1 MAVKYYNRQEN
12 AVPFQEGLSFKAGM
26 PADDRLVLDYSDLY
40 ISEESPTDA
49 TLYNKAYTGMIVT
62 VFESDGKPTI
72 LVLKNADPYSAGS
85 ISTINSANLREHW
98 FSPSSD
104 SIEGD
109 ISDLNRRVGI
119 IDTSIANLTKV
130 DASLNASIASHNA
143 SIVNLNTSISKVN
156 ASLNASIVSAN
167 ASIVNLNTSISK
179 VNASLNASI
188 VSANASISKLDTS
201 VKAVATSVDTLRN
214 NVSTLVTQTV
224 TAINASIANVS
235 SYVQSVNASTSSA
248 INLLRQYDSS
258 NFVYLETL
266 INENKRLV
274 DSSIQVLDSSCSELF
289 EIIFNN
295 ELVTAEA
302 LIELN
307 NKINRTMAS
316 YVAIESE
323 DYPYADLCIADASNK
338 VIVAFEDGHI
348 KTQNFDSS
356 AVNASIER
364 LFQLIN
370 S

>member
-130 DASLNASIASHNA
+130 DASLNASIVSH
-143 SIVNLNTSISKVN
+143 
-156 ASLNASIVSAN
+156 N

>member
-1 MAVKYYNRQEN
+1 MAVYNRVEN
-12 AVPFQEGLSFKAGM
+12 MVPFQYGISFKAGV
-26 PADDRLVLDYSDLY
+26 PADDRIVLDYEDLY
-40 ISEESPTDA
+40 ISAATASTA
-49 TLYNKAYTGMIVT
+49 TLHNKAYTGMIVT
-62 VFESDGKPTI
+62 VFESNGDPTI
-72 LVLKNADPYSAGS
+72 LVLKNAAPYKDGS
-85 ISTINSANLREHW
+85 IQTINSANLREHW

-109 ISDLNRRVGI
+109 ISDLIERVGI

-130 DASLNASIASHNA
+130 DASLNASINKINTSLNA
-143 SIVNLNTSISKVN
+143 SISNLNTSINKVN
-156 ASLNASIVSAN
+156 ASLNASIVA
-167 ASIVNLNTSISK
+167 
-179 VNASLNASI
+179 
-188 VSANASISKLDTS
+188 ANASISKLDTS
-201 VKAVATSVDTLRN
+201 VKAVATSVDTLRD

-224 TAINASIANVS
+224 TAINTSIANVS

-323 DYPYADLCIADASNK
+323 DYPYADLCIADVSNN